1 MEYLRLKKKKK
12 KKTLKSLKN
21 VKPKLLILGLQNV
34 GDFRNI
40 TEIMDHFLDILEM
53 YQKCSQFCNPN

>member
-1 MEYLRLKKKKK
+1 MWNLNIDFRVAK
-12 KKTLKSLKN
+12 
-21 VKPKLLILGLQNV
+21 NV

-53 YQKCSQFCNPN
+53 YQNVQFCNPN